1 MRRYQKTGI
10 SLEIRGFVS
19 NFTLKMRSSTPD
31 FTGKCGI
38 ALPIFMVLPDILNQH
53 NSIKNDRIME
63 KKEKQ
68 PLSVGM
74 KLCRVIGVVL
84 VCAAIGYL
92 IWSGDFDHK
101 GIVGYVDDFMLFM
114 AAYTFARGS
123 FLRPER
129 RYIRRQLYMLSSL
142 FALLALCWVIMLA
155 FIK

>member
-1 MRRYQKTGI
+1 
-10 SLEIRGFVS
+10 
-19 NFTLKMRSSTPD
+19 
-31 FTGKCGI
+31 
-38 ALPIFMVLPDILNQH
+38 
-53 NSIKNDRIME
+53 ME
-63 KKEKQ
+63 NKEKQ

-155 FIK
+155 FIKSRRTGKSYRRRHAHARARHRRPVEAFKHMIHNNMQGCDAAQPV